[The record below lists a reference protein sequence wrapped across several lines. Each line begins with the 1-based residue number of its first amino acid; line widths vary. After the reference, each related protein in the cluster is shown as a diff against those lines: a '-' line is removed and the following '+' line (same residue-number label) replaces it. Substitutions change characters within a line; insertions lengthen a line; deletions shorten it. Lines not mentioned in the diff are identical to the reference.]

1 MIDIREID
9 KEINRLENSNRTTM
23 NVCQQLA
30 MLYIVRDHLTSKVSQ
45 PPGIEK

>member
-1 MIDIREID
+1 MIDVKEID

-30 MLYIVRDHLTSKVSQ
+30 MLYIVRDHLANKVSQ
-45 PPGIEK
+45 PPIAEK